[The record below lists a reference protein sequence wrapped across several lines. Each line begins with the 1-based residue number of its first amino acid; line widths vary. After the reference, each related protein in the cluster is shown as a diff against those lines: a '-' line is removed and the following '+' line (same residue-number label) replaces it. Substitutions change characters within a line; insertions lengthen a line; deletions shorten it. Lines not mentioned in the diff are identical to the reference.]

1 MLRIYM
7 TPDQHAFW
15 GRNKSAINRPEI
27 DVGMQFSYKVC
38 PECGCS
44 MQRVT
49 DTRAGLYHWICLSP
63 DHRHEF
69 IEKMTV
75 QNTKEIADG

>member
-1 MLRIYM
+1 MRVVLV
-7 TPDQHAFW
+7 
-15 GRNKSAINRPEI
+15 N
-27 DVGMQFSYKVC
+27 KVC

-49 DTRAGLYHWICLSP
+49 DTRAGLYHWICLNP